1 MPRQTSSGER
11 LVSRVT
17 AACAAPG
24 LIEIQGSSL
33 VPILLLPIVVT
44 WAFAAWLLRDWQYP
58 SVFCPR
64 PRNHCLQ
71 ILFHYLCFQ
80 YPMVGWSICCRVI
93 RQVPIEEDC
102 AAAWQRWFELF
113 RLWLDK
119 PLQKPGYQWSTEV
132 TLFICLLQVF
142 FRCSQL
148 LIQTQEK
155 LKASIDK

>member
-44 WAFAAWLLRDWQYP
+44 WAFAAWLLWDWQYP
-58 SVFCPR
+58 SVFCPG

-113 RLWLDK
+113 RLCLDSLCKSQGIREALRWL
-119 PLQKPGYQWSTEV
+119 Y
-132 TLFICLLQVF
+132 LFVCF
-142 FRCSQL
+142 SSFRCSRL
-148 LIQTQEK
+148 LVQTK
-155 LKASIDK
+155 KMLKAPIDK

>member
-1 MPRQTSSGER
+1 MYDTSCVPRTMPQKTSSGER

-44 WAFAAWLLRDWQYP
+44 WAFAAWLHRDWQYP

-80 YPMVGWSICCRVI
+80 YPMVDWSICCRVI
-93 RQVPIEEDC
+93 RQVPIEESC

-113 RLWLDK
+113 RLWMDK
-119 PLQKPGYQWSTEV
+119 HLQKAGYPWSTEV
-132 TLFICLLQVF
+132 TLFISLFQVF
-142 FRCSQL
+142 LGAHIF
-148 LIQTQEK
+148 
-155 LKASIDK
+155 